1 MGVWFYGRFVKKRFG
16 ATNNEIIIP
25 YSNSPGTNY
34 SGAFYFKRKGKMQ
47 TDYTKL
53 NDRIVKQAYEFSNLV
68 LTNEM
73 KVRLFQNKI
82 RRAAEMIQAR
92 DAVYHQIED

>member
-1 MGVWFYGRFVKKRFG
+1 M
-16 ATNNEIIIP
+16 T
-25 YSNSPGTNY
+25 
-34 SGAFYFKRKGKMQ
+34 
-47 TDYTKL
+47 TDYKNL
-53 NDRIVKQAYEFSNLV
+53 NDRIVKQAYEVSNLV

-82 RRAAEMIQAR
+82 DRARHMIESR